1 MTRQL
6 NAILVIVIVLPVVAL
21 SFISARAKAATP
33 APSTFDSII
42 SDDLCQQ
49 ATSNG
54 GQAPAAC
61 QTDSKDPLTN
71 SDGNE
76 GIISKVTKLVGMVV
90 GVLAVLMIMLG
101 GYTYITSSGDTRKI
115 EAAKKTIFAA
125 IIGLIIAAS
134 AQLIVRFFIS
144 RL

>member
-6 NAILVIVIVLPVVAL
+6 ATVLVLIIVLPLVAL
-21 SFISARAKAATP
+21 LLISNRAVFA
-33 APSTFDSII
+33 FDSII
-42 SDDLCQQ
+42 SDEICQQ
-49 ATSNG
+49 ARANG

-76 GIISKVTKLVGMVV
+76 GIISKLTKLVGMVV
-90 GVLAVLMIMLG
+90 GVIAVLMIMLG